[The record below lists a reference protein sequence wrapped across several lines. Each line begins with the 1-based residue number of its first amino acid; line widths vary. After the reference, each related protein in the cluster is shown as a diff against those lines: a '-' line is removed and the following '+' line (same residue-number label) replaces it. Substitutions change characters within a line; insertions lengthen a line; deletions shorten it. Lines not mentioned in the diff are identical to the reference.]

1 MSLIT
6 ELKRRKV
13 FKVGAAYLVAGWLI
27 IEVVATVMPQL
38 NFPEWAPRLIT
49 FIILIGFPIA
59 LVLAWVFEVSSE
71 GVKLDTSAA
80 GSKRVLF
87 AASVLAA
94 LALGWYFH
102 ARPVAA
108 PVTVS
113 KQEAA
118 SAAIAAPAK
127 PAIDPRS
134 IAVLPFLNM
143 SEDKGN
149 SYFADGI
156 SEELLNVLVKVNG
169 FSVASRTSAFA
180 FKGKE
185 ISTAEIARQL
195 GVKYVLE
202 GSVRKQGDEVRI
214 TAQLIDAL
222 TDRHVFSETYDRKLA
237 DIFKVQDEIANAIVD
252 TVRSSVGEASTG
264 KAVTVRADTDN
275 LNAYQSYLKAREL
288 FITRSELKESVRL
301 FEHAVEL
308 DPDFARGWEG
318 LAAADSIM
326 PSWGNTDRD
335 YLALADKAAHRAIEL
350 DPKLSMAWA
359 ALGNIESARVPA
371 DWTHSL
377 KTLDRAIE
385 LDPKNSTAMMWR
397 SNAWLNLG
405 FFQKAIADYDR
416 CLAVDPQYGHCKTWK
431 ALALVVSGEPEQG
444 LALYEQALS
453 AGATPHHGPLFAA
466 AAIPRSH
473 RLQWFLYMDAQRI
486 TPGLSRILVN
496 AIARPE
502 LAHPNYAQLKASY
515 PNDLNNSPDSNVEVV
530 IACMWLGEFDCMASD
545 SALTSNSMLHW
556 LPDVPGLRNS
566 HGFKATLERLGVPEY
581 WRKHGYPPQCHAVG
595 ASDYSCDAPALK
607 AGAPKVEPTP
617 SRP

>member
-1 MSLIT
+1 MSLIE

-13 FKVGAAYLVAGWLI
+13 FKVGAAYLVVGWLI

-49 FIILIGFPIA
+49 FVILIGFPIA
-59 LVLAWVFEVSSE
+59 LVLAWVFEVTPE
-71 GVKLDTSAA
+71 GVKLDTRAA

-87 AASVLAA
+87 ASAVLAA
-94 LALGWYFH
+94 LALGWYVRG
-102 ARPVAA
+102 RPAAA
-108 PVTVS
+108 PATATAQQGASS
-113 KQEAA
+113 KAA
-118 SAAIAAPAK
+118 AAATAAPAK

-143 SEDKGN
+143 SDDKDN

-180 FKGKE
+180 FKDKE
-185 ISTAEIARQL
+185 ISTAQIARQL

-288 FITRSELKESVRL
+288 FIARRELKESVRL

-308 DPDFARGWEG
+308 DPKFARGWEG
-318 LAAADSIM
+318 LAAANSIM
-326 PSWGNTDRD
+326 KSWGIDDRD
-335 YLALADKAAHRAIEL
+335 YPALAEKAAHRAIEL

-359 ALGNIESARVPA
+359 ALGNVEQARVPV
-371 DWTHSL
+371 DWAKSL
-377 KTLDRAIE
+377 DTLDRAIE
-385 LDPKNSTAMMWR
+385 LDPKNSTAMLWR
-397 SNAWLNLG
+397 SNVWLKLG

-431 ALALVVSGEPEQG
+431 ALALVVSGEQEQG
-444 LALYEQALS
+444 LALYDLALS
-453 AGATPHHGPLFAA
+453 AGATPHHGPLFAT
-466 AAIPRSH
+466 AAIPRSN

-486 TPGLSRILVN
+486 SPALSRILVN
-496 AIARPE
+496 AITHPE
-502 LAHPNYAQLKASY
+502 LAHPNYAQLETSY
-515 PNDLNNSPDSNVEVV
+515 PDDLKNSSDSNFDREV
-530 IACMWLGEFDCMASD
+530 ACMWLGEFDCMASD
-545 SALTSNSMLHW
+545 PGLSSNYMFHW
-556 LPDVPGLRNS
+556 LPGVPGLRNS

-595 ASDYSCDAPALK
+595 ASDYSCDVPALK
-607 AGAPKVEPTP
+607 AGV
-617 SRP
+617 